1 MFRRDYVI
9 RFDSQRSTWLLLSRD
24 DSAAPAIANYA
35 TRDAAMAGIDSIG
48 RWLEDA
54 GWIATFAAEDEAGN
68 VIDERRFGDSVCV
81 A

>member
-1 MFRRDYVI
+1 MFRRDYLI
-9 RFDSQRSTWLLLSRD
+9 RFDRQRSAWLLLRRD
-24 DSAAPAIANYA
+24 DSAAAAIANYP

-54 GWIATFAAEDEAGN
+54 GLMATFAAEDEAGN
-68 VIDERRFGDSVCV
+68 VIDERCFGGLVRV

>member
-9 RFDSQRSTWLLLSRD
+9 RFDSQHSAWLLLRRD
-24 DSAAPAIANYA
+24 DSAAAAIANYA

-68 VIDERRFGDSVCV
+68 VVDERCFGGSVCV